1 MTIPAGLYA
10 LCEKRRRQRYT
21 AIRAAEEQLARA
33 REAAESAHAAP
44 LDPNGGGRGS
54 GRGDGLERAAIR
66 VVEAEEQLRQALA
79 WDDCFAHLDRIYSAG
94 SLEDTI
100 SRLMYDK
107 GYSQAAVCQALGLH
121 RVTVRR
127 YQDTYVINLALLA
140 VQAGLARMEDGSDE
154 GKDL

>member
-44 LDPNGGGRGS
+44 PDPNGGSHGS
-54 GRGDGLERAAIR
+54 GRGDGLERAVIR
-66 VVEAEEQLRQALA
+66 VMEAEKRLGEMLA
-79 WDDCFAHLDRIYSAG
+79 WDDCFARLDRIYPEG
-94 SLEDTI
+94 CLEDTI

-154 GKDL
+154 GKNL